1 MGFYSYE
8 GMTGLYNIWGE
19 VYTIDKDANLYIQNL
34 GLYNHYF
41 GVYQP
46 STFTLISNP
55 DSLIDKT
62 FNWFEMN
69 LDAFSSR
76 ANAKRLT
83 EDEDYRIIED
93 SSEYRIL
100 ETTGD
105 IYLPNVFLNTIE
117 VSTEYQQNEVPLTY
131 HMDGNVRKK
140 FRKWR
145 IEIPR
150 EKNTINRFRNNWLKT
165 KYTYI
170 PNQND
175 NIRFNLYNISLFY
188 TIH

>member
-1 MGFYSYE
+1 
-8 GMTGLYNIWGE
+8 
-19 VYTIDKDANLYIQNL
+19 
-34 GLYNHYF
+34 
-41 GVYQP
+41 
-46 STFTLISNP
+46 
-55 DSLIDKT
+55 
-62 FNWFEMN
+62 MN

-76 ANAKRLT
+76 VNTKRIT
-83 EDEDYRIIED
+83 EDEDYRITEGGD
-93 SSEYRIL
+93 KYRML

-117 VSTEYQQNEVPLTY
+117 VSTEYQQNEVPLNY
-131 HMDGNVRKK
+131 HINGNVHKK

-145 IEIPR
+145 VEIPR

-170 PNQND
+170 PNEND
-175 NIRFNLYNISLFY
+175 NIRFNLYNIGLYY